1 MINIALVRGHHLS
14 KEETV
19 SYEPLKGEYSFH
31 CFSTNN
37 PWFDL
42 EDIPFPISRLS
53 SVEGLFRFLPGMT
66 GARLFSAMD
75 NVLGTGQWMVGLE
88 RALRGFDIVHTS
100 DYCHLFS
107 WQAARARRTGNFKL
121 VAIHYENI
129 PFAREE
135 KLAIRVTKPEI
146 YARVDRF
153 FAMSER
159 ARAALLLEGVEPGR
173 IDVIGHSV
181 DTTVFRPR
189 PESNDQWRLRLG
201 LKPTDVVVLFVGR
214 MHESKGV
221 FELLSAAHRLVH
233 DPDIDATRLR
243 FVLAGRGKRL
253 DDIRARITRL
263 GLQQHVSIVGS
274 IPHREIHHFHNIAD
288 IFTLPSI
295 AVKHWQEQFGIV
307 LIESMAC
314 AKAVVSTMSGSIP
327 EVLGD
332 AAILVQPNDHLSLA
346 EGLKRLIVH
355 PELRAEYGARARQR
369 VEEHFS
375 IDRIATKLRAA
386 YQSVLEGRPSPASP

>member
-1 MINIALVRGHHLS
+1 MNIALVRGHHLS

-19 SYEPLKGEYSFH
+19 SYEPLRGEYNFH
-31 CFSTNN
+31 CFSTNS
-37 PWFDL
+37 PWFNL
-42 EDIPFPISRLS
+42 EAIQFPITRLPS
-53 SVEGLFRFLPGMT
+53 MEGLFRFLPGMT
-66 GARLFSAMD
+66 GARLFSSMD

-107 WQAARARRTGNFKL
+107 WQAARARRTGSFKL

-135 KLAIRVTKPEI
+135 KFAIRATKPEI
-146 YARVDRF
+146 YARVDR

-173 IDVIGHSV
+173 IDVIGNAI

-189 PESNDQWRLRLG
+189 PESNDEWRLRLG
-201 LKPTDVVVLFVGR
+201 LKLTDVVVLFIGR
-214 MHESKGV
+214 IHESKGV
-221 FELLSAAHRLVH
+221 FELLSAAHRLIH
-233 DPDIDATRLR
+233 DPAIDAARLR

-253 DDIRARITRL
+253 DEVRARITRL
-263 GLQQHVSIVGS
+263 GLQQYVRIVGS
-274 IPHREIHHFHNIAD
+274 VPHAEIHHFHTIAD
-288 IFTLPSI
+288 VFTLPSI

-314 AKAVVSTMSGSIP
+314 AKAVVGTLSGSIP

-332 AAILVQPNDHLSLA
+332 AGILVQPNDHLSLA
-346 EGLKRLIVH
+346 EGLKRLIVN
-355 PELRAEYGARARQR
+355 PELRVTYGTRARQR

-375 IDRIATKLRAA
+375 TERIATKLRAA
-386 YQSVLEGRPSPASP
+386 YRSVLEGETSAA